1 MTPAMA
7 RTSMACW
14 SGRTG
19 RSRRCHASHC
29 LDLLLLLP
37 LMSRC
42 EELPCDQP
50 FACEPVILVPGVMGS
65 RLRSYSRVPGTIDT
79 VSGHIWLPESHRLLL
94 RTVGA
99 SVGQSSQREA
109 WINSLMPGEKQA
121 AGKRIEPDRTN
132 WGLKGVACILKTGRE
147 CVGTAKVFW
156 DMVLHLEKVRRVLGC
171 TVVRGALDGAVH
183 MEHTWSTRG
192 VHMHMEMGMGHAR
205 CVAAALGQGQG

>member
-7 RTSMACW
+7 RTSTACW

-99 SVGQSSQREA
+99 TVGQSSQREA

-156 DMVLHLEKVRRVLGC
+156 DMVLHLEKVRRLHGGSKY
-171 TVVRGALDGAVH
+171 R
-183 MEHTWSTRG
+183 
-192 VHMHMEMGMGHAR
+192 
-205 CVAAALGQGQG
+205 

>member
-1 MTPAMA
+1 MA
-7 RTSMACW
+7 STACW

-19 RSRRCHASHC
+19 RSRRCQASHC

-79 VSGHIWLPESHRLLL
+79 VSGHVWLPESHRLLL
-94 RTVGA
+94 RTVSA
-99 SVGQSSQREA
+99 TVGSASQRVA
-109 WINSLMPGEKQA
+109 WINSLMPGEKQE

-156 DMVLHLEKVRRVLGC
+156 DMVLHLEKVRRLYGW
-171 TVVRGALDGAVH
+171 R
-183 MEHTWSTRG
+183 R
-192 VHMHMEMGMGHAR
+192 R
-205 CVAAALGQGQG
+205 CVARCCVTPWMPLPASTPRRP